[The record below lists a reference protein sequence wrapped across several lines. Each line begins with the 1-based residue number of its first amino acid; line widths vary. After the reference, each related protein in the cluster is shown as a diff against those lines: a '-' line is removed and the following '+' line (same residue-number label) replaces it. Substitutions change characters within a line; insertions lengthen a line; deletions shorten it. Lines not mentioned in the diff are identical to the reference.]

1 MPIVSLEE
9 AKRHLRIEG
18 NVDDALILENISVAE
33 SYVESFVGTIGEV
46 ADDVPDT
53 LKKAILFMT
62 EYYFDGNNS
71 AKERADGLI
80 LPHREWYFG

>member
-18 NVDDALILENISVAE
+18 NVDDALISENIGVAE
-33 SYVESFVGTIGEV
+33 GYVESFVGTIGEV

-71 AKERADGLI
+71 AKERADELI